1 MIIYV
6 YRDFMIYLQVFLI
19 LFQYYPSVSVGH
31 LADLSAKEALRTV
44 NLLVGRASPTNSLIF
59 SLYNF
64 HSFIFRVFVRLFVG
78 LVTPNSY
85 SLIYLPKGGFF
96 ILLKYWSLVAF
107 FR

>member
-6 YRDFMIYLQVFLI
+6 YRDFMISLQVFLI
-19 LFQYYPSVSVGH
+19 LFQYYPSALVGH
-31 LADLSAKEALRTV
+31 LMDLSAKEALRTV

-59 SLYNF
+59 SLYCF
-64 HSFIFRVFVRLFVG
+64 HSFLFRVFVRLFVG

>member
-1 MIIYV
+1 MV
-6 YRDFMIYLQVFLI
+6 YLQVFLI
-19 LFQYYPSVSVGH
+19 LFRYYPSVSVGH

-64 HSFIFRVFVRLFVG
+64 HSFLFRVFVRLFVG

-85 SLIYLPKGGFF
+85 SLIYPPKGGFLF
-96 ILLKYWSLVAF
+96 C
-107 FR
+107 